1 MKAES
6 IDGKKLVP
14 YKSVSGCWVTHTH
27 TCTRTVSAV
36 VAQRPSD
43 VGDEVVVVVVF
54 LGSTAI
60 QPSGS
65 RIEVTQKRFIFYVY
79 MLKLQNQY

>member
-1 MKAES
+1 MDAGRH
-6 IDGKKLVP
+6 IPIRVLA
-14 YKSVSGCWVTHTH
+14 
-27 TCTRTVSAV
+27 TRTVSAV